1 MITSSGQSDNMEN
14 SFIRVL
20 PAGCYHAVEG
30 REPTVARGLL
40 HRILGNAVTPAFSDY
55 PAIIQKN
62 IIALN
67 TSGFIS
73 FDNAQ
78 TRLPDGNLS
87 DLLPQVL
94 PALSERKRVVLT
106 EARQGL
112 FLDFTG
118 VSQEQAEEL
127 AVLAASLRS
136 LSDTRTE
143 LLTNQLSITSRAF
156 GIVDPSGNSE
166 IGFWPLHIAENVL
179 TLIVLGIPR
188 FNSVEFCT
196 LVWALIER
204 YGSEDHA

>member
-1 MITSSGQSDNMEN
+1 MNASSNQPDNREH
-14 SFIRVL
+14 SIVRVL
-20 PAGCYHAVEG
+20 PAGCYYAVES

-55 PAIIQKN
+55 DANDQKN
-62 IIALN
+62 IIALK

-73 FDNAQ
+73 FDNDR
-78 TRLPDGNLS
+78 TTLPDGNLS
-87 DLLPQVL
+87 DLLPQIL
-94 PALSERKRVVLT
+94 PALSERRRVVLT

-127 AVLAASLRS
+127 AVLASSLRS

-143 LLTNQLSITSRAF
+143 LLTNQLSIHSRGF

-166 IGFWPLHIAENVL
+166 IGFWPLHIADNVL

-204 YGSEDHA
+204 YGSQNHA